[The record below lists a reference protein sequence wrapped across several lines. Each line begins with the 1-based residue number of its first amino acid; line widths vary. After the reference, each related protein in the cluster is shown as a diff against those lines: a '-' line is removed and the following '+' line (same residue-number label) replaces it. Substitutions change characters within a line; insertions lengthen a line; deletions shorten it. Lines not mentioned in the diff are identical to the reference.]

1 MADSAEIV
9 YQLFCD
15 DVRLEVGNKFSLIGI
30 FQDIYV
36 QQLPIG
42 LPKMA
47 VITQWRGKGDFTSE
61 VRILSPDRKTL
72 LAGSPPTRFQIPEGG
87 FANNVNFFITLQFS
101 EAGEYVVQTFLDN
114 SVVQERKI
122 TVGVVKVQED
132 GSVSSD
138 DTVN

>member
-47 VITQWRGKGDFTSE
+47 IITQWRGKGDFTSE

-101 EAGEYVVQTFLDN
+101 EPGEYVVQTFLDN

-132 GSVSSD
+132 GSVSAD

>member
-101 EAGEYVVQTFLDN
+101 EPGEYVVQTFLDN

>member
-15 DVRLEVGNKFSLIGI
+15 DVRLEVGNKFSLMGI

-36 QQLPIG
+36 QQLPVG

-47 VITQWRGKGDFTSE
+47 VITQWRGKGDFSSE
-61 VRILSPDRKTL
+61 VRILTPDRKNV

-87 FANNVNFFITLQFS
+87 FANNVNFFITLQFTDP
-101 EAGEYVVQTFLDN
+101 GEYVVQTFLDG
-114 SVVQERKI
+114 SPFMERKI
-122 TVGVVKVQED
+122 TVGQVKIQED
-132 GSVSSD
+132 GSVTPD
-138 DTVN
+138 DTIN